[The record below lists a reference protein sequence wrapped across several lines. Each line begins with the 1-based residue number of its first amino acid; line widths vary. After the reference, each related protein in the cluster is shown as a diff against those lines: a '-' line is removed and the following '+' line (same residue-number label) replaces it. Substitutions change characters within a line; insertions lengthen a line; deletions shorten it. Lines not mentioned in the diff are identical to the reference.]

1 MIDEN
6 DAREGCIK
14 GKPPL
19 SKLSAKYRLAYIA
32 IALIHHFGALKYG
45 YYNWYNDPAN
55 CNSTVSDNIDAI
67 FRHLTAHRIGKY
79 IDSESH
85 LPHIY
90 HACCRAGMLITVYY
104 RQWGT
109 NSLIPN
115 VCKKNENANFD
126 VLTQLTTEE
135 ILVLSKDSLV
145 PEYTD
150 INDLS
155 DHIFEVLCSIDM
167 FDRGHTPNIEL
178 DNTCYD
184 SIEDL
189 VLSVWRYT
197 IMSINEGLVSYDIN
211 KVDNKLQEFL
221 TRYHYL
227 LPKENSDSPT
237 YSQG

>member
-1 MIDEN
+1 
-6 DAREGCIK
+6 
-14 GKPPL
+14 
-19 SKLSAKYRLAYIA
+19 
-32 IALIHHFGALKYG
+32 
-45 YYNWYNDPAN
+45 
-55 CNSTVSDNIDAI
+55 
-67 FRHLTAHRIGKY
+67 
-79 IDSESH
+79 
-85 LPHIY
+85 
-90 HACCRAGMLITVYY
+90 MLITVHY
-104 RQWGT
+104 R
-109 NSLIPN
+109 NMCNHSLEPIT
-115 VCKKNENANFD
+115 CKKNENAKFD

-145 PEYTD
+145 PEYSD
-150 INDLS
+150 VDDLS
-155 DHIFEVLCSIDM
+155 DHIFEVLCAIDM

-227 LPKENSDSPT
+227 LPKENCDSPT
-237 YSQG
+237 YSQD